1 MSSTDNK
8 RLFRLITGIV
18 LVLIVIIFTLQNN
31 DLQIIHLIFW
41 KTEMPVAFA
50 LFLSFLLGLLVAGIS
65 LFPGFR
71 RASKAESK
79 LDELREKVNSLET
92 KLNTPKKDPNDF
104 IE

>member
-18 LVLIVIIFTLQNN
+18 LVLLVIIFTLQNN
-31 DLQIIHLIFW
+31 DLQTIHLILW

-71 RASKAESK
+71 RASKAENK
-79 LDELREKVNSLET
+79 INELREKVNSLEI
-92 KLNTPKKDPNDF
+92 KLNNPQKDSSDF